1 MYCAHCGNPL
11 DEHDRF
17 CPVCGSPVA
26 DDSVTEVTPVAQDEG
41 KPAGR
46 TAGKVAGKP
55 LVLALVAGAAVGI
68 LAAVL
73 LRSVLGG
80 DPVAEPA
87 GESTNVTQ
95 SGAAEPEEPETA
107 PAKPRQSLEEQ
118 AATAYGII
126 LGDASSYFADPWYD
140 QLPDSDVTYTLVEL
154 TGDTVPE
161 LLLEAHYSNGG
172 SHGSGGMRMI
182 PFVYDAAVDSAYPA
196 TNSEFSLFAEPWVW
210 VSYDPGRHDL
220 NVEARYTNGM
230 ESTFYRV
237 WIEGSE
243 LLREEVEKSEVPGDS
258 FPYDSYDVGDR
269 SLIEQ
274 VLGVSV
280 GGTGSQGAG
289 SGAGADYENEYF
301 SVDVPESWGDDWS
314 VEEGDEYAWTFS
326 HGDGAAD
333 IRFGNGLL
341 EGYEILGSVGEGMD
355 AIGVSI
361 RQTGSGFFGDG
372 MATITLK

>member
-1 MYCAHCGNPL
+1 MYCAHCGKPL
-11 DEHDRF
+11 DERSRF
-17 CPVCGSPVA
+17 CPACGSPVVNDGA
-26 DDSVTEVTPVAQDEG
+26 TEVAPATQNEG
-41 KPAGR
+41 KPAER
-46 TAGKVAGKP
+46 ATSKTAGKP
-55 LVLALVAGAAVGI
+55 LALALVAGAAVGI

-80 DPVAEPA
+80 GGPVAKPA
-87 GESTNVTQ
+87 GEGADVTQ
-95 SGAAEPEEPETA
+95 SGATEPEEPEAA

-126 LGDASSYFADPWYD
+126 LDDASSYFADPWYD
-140 QLPDSDVTYTLVEL
+140 QLPDSDVTYTLMEL

-161 LLLEAHYSNGG
+161 LLLEAHYSNVG

-210 VSYDPGRHDL
+210 VSYDPGHHEL

-230 ESTFYRV
+230 DSTFYRV
-237 WIEGSE
+237 WIEGPE
-243 LLREEVEKSEVPGDS
+243 LLREEVDKSEVPGDD

-274 VLGVSV
+274 VLGVA
-280 GGTGSQGAG
+280 GAGSQGAG
-289 SGAGADYENEYF
+289 PSAGADYENEYF

-314 VEEGDEYAWTFS
+314 VEESDKYAWTFRR
-326 HGDGAAD
+326 GDGVAD

-355 AIGVSI
+355 AIGVSM